1 MKELY
6 LFPVFKVFFMI
17 SATIL
22 TKNSEETLAT
32 CLKALERFDEVIVLD
47 TGSTD
52 LTMDIART
60 FPNVKVFEAPF
71 EGFGPLHNLAAEH
84 ASNDWILS
92 LDSDEVLSEEL
103 ANEILSQNLS
113 EKSVYSFPFHN
124 YFNGKHIRGCGWF
137 PDRHTRLYNKKTT
150 HFSDDFVH
158 EKILTKGLKEVKLT
172 HPVKHYSYRSISDFL
187 KKMENYSSLFAQQNR
202 QKKSASL
209 LKALLKGSYTFFKS
223 YFLQKGFLDGREGF
237 IISNYNAQTTFY
249 KYLKLEELNLS
260 DATLTALSPRRKR

>member
-1 MKELY
+1 
-6 LFPVFKVFFMI
+6 MI

-22 TKNSEETLAT
+22 TKNSEETLST
-32 CLKALERFDEVIVLD
+32 CLKALEGFNEVIVLD

-52 LTMDIART
+52 LTLDIAQT
-60 FPNVKVFEAPF
+60 FSNVKVFEAPF

-84 ASNDWILS
+84 ATSDWILS
-92 LDSDEVLSEEL
+92 LDSDEVLSDEL
-103 ANEILSQNLS
+103 SKEILALNL
-113 EKSVYSFPFHN
+113 KPDCVYSFPFHN

-137 PDRHTRLYNKKTT
+137 PDRHIRLYNKTAT
-150 HFSDDFVH
+150 HFSDDYVH

-172 HPVKHYSYRSISDFL
+172 HAVKHYSYRSISDFL
-187 KKMENYSSLFAQQNR
+187 KKMENYSSLYAQQNR
-202 QKKSASL
+202 QKKSSSL
-209 LKALLKGSYTFFKS
+209 LKALLKSSYTFFKS

-260 DATLTALSPRRKR
+260 DATLSTLSPRRKR